1 MVDKIKKFIRYTN
14 NTQRFVVILF
24 MSHIMFGDMLV
35 LEFFGKYDRLLGYF
49 NTDETNRIYYGI
61 LFFLFVSFF
70 IFHQSE
76 KD

>member
-1 MVDKIKKFIRYTN
+1 MIDKIIKFIRYTN

-35 LEFFGKYDRLLGYF
+35 LEIFGKYNRVVGYI
-49 NTDETNRIYYGI
+49 NTDEMNKIYYGI

-70 IFHQSE
+70 VFHQSE